1 MMRLIRAAGV
11 LLQPRYC
18 SLTLILSL
26 LFGSWS
32 THASDPWSDW
42 PLERRIAQMFIINLD
57 SSILTESGRDFLAAV
72 QPGGIVLLPEN
83 IGDPAA
89 ITILTNS
96 YQQTI
101 TTAGGVPLFVAVD
114 QEGGVI
120 AHLEQG
126 FTTFPVLALMT
137 AAADPALAYRVGQ
150 VMAQEM
156 AAVGVNL
163 NLAPVADLETN
174 PANPIIRRR
183 SFGSRPEQVSP
194 ILAAYIAG
202 LQSADVMGTAKHFP
216 GHGET
221 ATDSHIQLPTV
232 DLSLDRLNAVEL
244 APFRAAVEAGVG
256 AIMVAHIWYPALDP
270 VENRPASLS
279 PTVIT
284 DLLRE
289 QMGYDGLIM
298 TDALDMD
305 AIDRAYSYPEA
316 ALLAVQ
322 AGADLILSAHVGLT
336 SHQQAIALIAE
347 AVRSGALPESRIDES
362 LRRILDAK
370 ARFGILDW
378 QPLDPAGAS
387 QRIDRNAHERLVT
400 ELFAAGTAVV
410 FDRSDLLPLR
420 ASESVVLAYP
430 ATRPSIARQCQAVLP
445 DAHLIGVSASP
456 SDEEI
461 AWVRSSA
468 SRADVIVYFTQNA
481 DQDTRQVAL
490 VRALP
495 PEKTIVAALWSP
507 YDVLQFPEIAAYL
520 VTYSPLDPAIP
531 AVCAILSGAA
541 PPHGQM
547 VIALPGL
554 DG

>member
-1 MMRLIRAAGV
+1 MRLIRAVGL
-11 LLQPRYC
+11 LLQPRY
-18 SLTLILSL
+18 SPLALTLSFLIAP
-26 LFGSWS
+26 WS
-32 THASDPWSDW
+32 IQASDPWSDW
-42 PLERRIAQMFIINLD
+42 PLERRIAQMFIVNLD
-57 SSILTESGRDFLAAV
+57 GSIMTESGRDFLAAV
-72 QPGGIVLLPEN
+72 QPGGVVLLAEN

-101 TTAGGVPLFVAVD
+101 TAAGGVPLFVAVD

-126 FTTFPVLALMT
+126 FTTFPVPALLT

-150 VMAQEM
+150 AMAQEM

-163 NLAPVADLETN
+163 NLAPIADLETN

-194 ILAAYIAG
+194 ILATYIAG
-202 LQSADVMGTAKHFP
+202 LQSVEVIGTAKHFP

-221 ATDSHIQLPTV
+221 ATDSHIELPRV
-232 DLSLDRLNAVEL
+232 DLTLDRLNAVEL
-244 APFRAAVEAGVG
+244 APFRAAIGASVG
-256 AIMVAHIWYPALDP
+256 AIMVAHVWYPALDP
-270 VENRPASLS
+270 VENRAASLS
-279 PTVIT
+279 PAVIT
-284 DLLRE
+284 DLLRY
-289 QMGYDGLIM
+289 QMGYSGLIM

-347 AVRSGALPESRIDES
+347 AVYAGALPESRIDES
-362 LRRILDAK
+362 VRRIFDAK
-370 ARFGILDW
+370 ARFGILNW
-378 QPLDPAGAS
+378 QPLDAS
-387 QRIDRNAHERLVT
+387 QASDRINRDSHERLVT
-400 ELFAAGTAVV
+400 ELFAASAAVV
-410 FDRSDLLPLR
+410 FDRSGLLPLR
-420 ASESVVLAYP
+420 ASDSVVLAYP
-430 ATRPSIARQCQAVLP
+430 ATRPSIASQCQLLLP
-445 DAHLIGVSASP
+445 GARWIGVSASP
-456 SDEEI
+456 TDEEI
-461 AWVRSSA
+461 AWVQSSA
-468 SRADVIVYFTQNA
+468 NRADVIVYFTQNA

-490 VRALP
+490 IHALP
-495 PEKTIVAALWSP
+495 PHKTIVTALWSP
-507 YDVLQFPEIAAYL
+507 YDVLQFPDIAAYL

-541 PPHGQM
+541 PPRGQM
-547 VIALPGL
+547 VIDLPGL
-554 DG
+554 DR